1 MGFLRKVWLGFTSTT
16 LIRVVALLSV
26 SGLLMLDSAQAQN
39 NTLVRVSTSYGDF
52 TIELFDSQT
61 PATVQNFLGY
71 VDRKDF
77 SGSVIHRLEPGFV
90 VQGGAWRWAGNCVD
104 GRVPPNCGPIMI
116 PTQPAVINEPG
127 ISNTRGTLAM
137 AKLGD
142 DPNSATS
149 QWFVNLADN
158 SANLDQ
164 QNGGF
169 TVFGRVMGDGMNAI
183 DPIGQLTTYAL
194 SSLVQQIP
202 LRDYDGFSG
211 PDDKNLVHIN
221 MYRVQRFSSALHVFE
236 HQSARLNT
244 YVDTDQFGRL
254 SLLMNLVEDGP
265 DIIFEVDPIG
275 IIPLAI
281 NPEGMATFNSGDQRL
296 RIPTVEI
303 NNMGQLSVLKNVV
316 MRLVDGPRLRFV
328 VESFQE

>member
-1 MGFLRKVWLGFTSTT
+1 MSVLRMFRNGFINATWVK
-16 LIRVVALLSV
+16 VVAV
-26 SGLLMLDSAQAQN
+26 SALLMTASVNAQN
-39 NTLVRVSTSYGDF
+39 NTLVRVSSSYGDF

-77 SGSVIHRLEPGFV
+77 SGSIIHRLEPGFV
-90 VQGGAWRWAGNCVD
+90 IQGGGWRWLGNC
-104 GRVPPNCGPIMI
+104 GAGIVPPNCGPILM

-137 AKLGD
+137 AKLGN

-149 QWFVNLADN
+149 EWFVNLADN
-158 SANLDQ
+158 SENLDQ

-169 TVFGRVMGDGMNAI
+169 TVFGRVLGDGMNAV
-183 DPIGQLTTYAL
+183 DPIAQLTPYAV
-194 SSLVQQIP
+194 SSLVQQMP

-211 PDDKNLVHIN
+211 PEDKNLVHIN
-221 MYRVQRFSSALHVFE
+221 MYRVQRYSTAMHVFE
-236 HQSARLNT
+236 YQSAKLNI

-275 IIPLAI
+275 MIPLAI
-281 NPEGMATFNSGDQRL
+281 DPEGMATFNSGDQRL
-296 RIPTVEI
+296 RIPVVEL
-303 NNMGQLSVLKNVV
+303 NNMGQVSVLKNVV
-316 MRLVDGPRLRFV
+316 MRLIDEARLRFV
-328 VESFQE
+328 VESYQE

>member
-1 MGFLRKVWLGFTSTT
+1 MFRNGFINATWVK
-16 LIRVVALLSV
+16 VVAV
-26 SGLLMLDSAQAQN
+26 SALLMTASVNAQN
-39 NTLVRVSTSYGDF
+39 NTLVRVSSSYGDF

-77 SGSVIHRLEPGFV
+77 SGSIIHRLEPGFV
-90 VQGGAWRWAGNCVD
+90 IQGGGWRWLGNC
-104 GRVPPNCGPIMI
+104 GAGIVPPNCGPILM

-137 AKLGD
+137 AKLGN

-149 QWFVNLADN
+149 EWFVNLADN
-158 SANLDQ
+158 SENLDQ

-169 TVFGRVMGDGMNAI
+169 TVFGRVLGDGMNAV
-183 DPIGQLTTYAL
+183 DPIAQLTPYAV
-194 SSLVQQIP
+194 SSLVQQMP

-211 PDDKNLVHIN
+211 PEDKNLVHIN
-221 MYRVQRFSSALHVFE
+221 MYRVQRYSTAMHVFE
-236 HQSARLNT
+236 YQSAKLNI

-275 IIPLAI
+275 MIPLAI
-281 NPEGMATFNSGDQRL
+281 DPEGMATFNSGDQRL
-296 RIPTVEI
+296 RIPVVEL
-303 NNMGQLSVLKNVV
+303 NNMGQVSVLKNVV
-316 MRLVDGPRLRFV
+316 MRLIDEARLRFV
-328 VESFQE
+328 VESYQE

>member
-1 MGFLRKVWLGFTSTT
+1 MSVLRMFRNGVIKAALVN
-16 LIRVVALLSV
+16 VVAV
-26 SGLLMLDSAQAQN
+26 SALLMTASVNAQN
-39 NTLVRVSTSYGDF
+39 NTLVRVSSSYGDF

-77 SGSVIHRLEPGFV
+77 SGSIIHRLEPGFV
-90 VQGGAWRWAGNCVD
+90 IQGGGWRWLGNC
-104 GRVPPNCGPIMI
+104 GAGIVPPNCGPILM

-137 AKLGD
+137 AKLGN

-149 QWFVNLADN
+149 EWFVNLADN
-158 SANLDQ
+158 SENLDQ

-169 TVFGRVMGDGMNAI
+169 TVFGRVLGDGMNAV
-183 DPIGQLTTYAL
+183 DPIAQLSQYELSAL
-194 SSLVQQIP
+194 VRQIP

-211 PDDKNLVHIN
+211 PEDKNLVHIN
-221 MYRVQRFSSALHVFE
+221 MYRVQRYSTAMHVFE
-236 HQSARLNT
+236 YQSAKLNI

-275 IIPLAI
+275 MIPLAI
-281 NPEGMATFNSGDQRL
+281 DPEGMATFNSGDQRL
-296 RIPTVEI
+296 RIPVVEL
-303 NNMGQLSVLKNVV
+303 NNMGQVSVLKNVV
-316 MRLVDGPRLRFV
+316 MRLIDEARLRFV
-328 VESFQE
+328 VESYQE